1 MNEPSAQNTRS
12 QGTLKTLGSIALA
25 FAAGALAMY
34 LMDPNTGRRRRALIR
49 DRGTSLGHDAEYYV
63 RGKAKRAVHRLKG
76 VAARGRASL
85 SSEPLDDDRLHDRI
99 RARLGRFV
107 GHPHDVEVHV
117 HDGWVQLK
125 GAVAEEEFDDLL
137 REVSS
142 MRGVRNLESLLRTIS
157 SPSQPEGPRLGPH

>member
-1 MNEPSAQNTRS
+1 MHESTAHS
-12 QGTLKTLGSIALA
+12 TLKTLYGVALA

-34 LMDPNTGRRRRALIR
+34 LMDPNTGRRRRTLIR
-49 DRGTSLGHDAEYYV
+49 DRGASLGNDAGHYV
-63 RGKAKRAVHRLKG
+63 RGKAKRAAHRLKG

-85 SSEPLDDDRLHDRI
+85 STELLDDDRLHDRI
-99 RARLGRFV
+99 RARLGRVV

-125 GAVAEEEFDDLL
+125 GAVAEEEFEDLL

-142 MRGVRNLESLLRTIS
+142 MRGVRNLESLLRTT
-157 SPSQPEGPRLGPH
+157 SPPPQPEGPRLGPH

>member
-1 MNEPSAQNTRS
+1 MNETSAQNA
-12 QGTLKTLGSIALA
+12 LKTLCSVALA
-25 FAAGALAMY
+25 FAAGAVAMY

-49 DRGTSLGHDAEYYV
+49 DRGASLGHDAEHYV
-63 RGKAKRAVHRLKG
+63 RGKVKRAAHRLKG

-85 SSEPLDDDRLHDRI
+85 SSQPLDDERLHDRI
-99 RARLGRFV
+99 RARLGHVV

-142 MRGVRNLESLLRTIS
+142 MRGVRNLESLLRTTS
-157 SPSQPEGPRLGPH
+157 SASQSERARLGPH